1 MSTHSQI
8 DSAQPHTYEATL
20 YGPLFYA
27 SEEGSVIRTD
37 PTIAATALTHAI
49 GYNYYNLNKRYL
61 LVDRETVEP
70 SYEHLLE
77 LPFVVSEMT
86 PVSGQLAADERTF
99 RTVSYATERTVVSSD
114 SSVGEFLTGAKSPVP
129 RGFEGSN
136 AGWHKIR
143 EYIGIS
149 PDTNEDGPTFCFTM
163 WTPQGAEPPET
174 LGFRVGIKR
183 TGEIRAKRTETP
195 AESVSLNQFLLQ
207 SVYNLSEEQITDL
220 LRCSNSY
227 ERGADIRTCRF
238 KGVDRQWAEETIV
251 PQMLT
256 A

>member
-1 MSTHSQI
+1 MSTRTQI
-8 DSAQPHTYEATL
+8 SSVQAHTYEATL

-37 PTIAATALTHAI
+37 PTVAATALTHAI
-49 GYNYYNLNKRYL
+49 GYSYYNLTKQYL
-61 LVDRETVEP
+61 LTNRETVEP
-70 SYEHLLE
+70 SYDHLLS

-86 PVSGQLAADERTF
+86 PMSSQLAADERTF

-129 RGFEGSN
+129 RSFEGSN
-136 AGWHKIR
+136 AGWHKVR
-143 EYIGIS
+143 EYVGIS

-174 LGFRVGIKR
+174 LGFRVGIKQ
-183 TGEIRAKRTETP
+183 TGEIRAKRTEAP

-207 SVYNLSEEQITDL
+207 SVYDLSAEQITDL
-220 LRCSNSY
+220 LRHSDSY
-227 ERGADIRTCRF
+227 ERGADIRICRF
-238 KGVDRQWAEETIV
+238 KGVDREWAEETVV
-251 PQMLT
+251 PQML
-256 A
+256 AA